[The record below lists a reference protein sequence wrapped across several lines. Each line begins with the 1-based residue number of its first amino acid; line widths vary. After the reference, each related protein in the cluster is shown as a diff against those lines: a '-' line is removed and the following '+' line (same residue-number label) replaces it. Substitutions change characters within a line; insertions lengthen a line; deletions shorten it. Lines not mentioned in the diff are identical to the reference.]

1 MIEECNIGSGA
12 ACGSIYLDKGFETLL
27 RNKLGRQG
35 NSILTEKRLA
45 ESRRHFDSAIK
56 RQYNPYDDHG
66 ETEFEIPLTGA
77 PDLPAVGL
85 EEGYLTLSTY

>member
-1 MIEECNIGSGA
+1 
-12 ACGSIYLDKGFETLL
+12 
-27 RNKLGRQG
+27 LGG
-35 NSILTEKRLA
+35 NWDSLLTERRLA

-77 PDLPAVGL
+77 PDVPDVGL
-85 EEGYLTLSTY
+85 EEGYLTLSKY